1 MQKFVVGLTGPTG
14 SGKST
19 AREIAAELG
28 FFCIDADKVAR
39 DATKTGSPLLP
50 VLQKE
55 FGDILNLDG
64 SLNRAKLASAAFCDT
79 ASTEKLNSIMLP
91 HIVGMIENIIKS
103 SESEF
108 VLLDAPTLF
117 EAGAQKI
124 CQKTVGV
131 VADENI
137 RLKRIMERDKITEDA
152 AILRIN
158 AGKNDNFYKENCDYI
173 LTNNATA
180 DEFYSSAKDLLI
192 KLKQEAV

>member
-39 DATKTGSPLLP
+39 DATKAGSPLLP

-91 HIVGMIENIIKS
+91 YIVKMIEHIIEGTKS
-103 SESEF
+103 ILI
-108 VLLDAPTLF
+108 LLDAPTLF
-117 EAGAQKI
+117 EAGANKL
-124 CQKTVGV
+124 CKKTVGV
-131 VADENI
+131 VADESI
-137 RLKRIMERDKITEDA
+137 RLKRIMARDNITEDA
-152 AILRIN
+152 AKLRMS
-158 AGKNDNFYKENCDYI
+158 AGKQQSFYEENCDYI
-173 LTNNATA
+173 LTNNSTA
-180 DEFYSSAKDLLI
+180 DEFILSAKELFT